1 MCKILSHET
10 NVQICLVSTRGLL
23 DTAAVRIWI
32 CYGDQWSGGL
42 HQRWKWLPHS
52 SSHHQ
57 VYKCTLKLVPGRS
70 SNWSVTQIPEAAPR
84 SSKPL
89 SIVEGK
95 KNERITQLAA
105 EVHMYYKSKNSTC
118 WHAHRIA
125 AKVHAYYKNKNTTYW
140 QTHRSRYWGGFRIL
154 SPVTPTHAIWARE
167 CIYRVIWS
175 FNLNSF
181 WITMCSY
188 TMHLPLEALP
198 PDIGIII

>member
-95 KNERITQLAA
+95 KKWKNHTVSSWSSYVLQEQEQHLLTCTQDSSESSCVLQ
-105 EVHMYYKSKNSTC
+105 E
-118 WHAHRIA
+118 
-125 AKVHAYYKNKNTTYW
+125 
-140 QTHRSRYWGGFRIL
+140 
-154 SPVTPTHAIWARE
+154 
-167 CIYRVIWS
+167 
-175 FNLNSF
+175 
-181 WITMCSY
+181 
-188 TMHLPLEALP
+188 
-198 PDIGIII
+198 